1 MGMSQTLCRK
11 RMESDTQR
19 DQRLEKLTFQTNYFP
34 MPHPVSSLK
43 SRCSVVILCLLCLL
57 AVDPA

>member
-19 DQRLEKLTFQTNYFP
+19 DQKLEKVTFQTTYFP
-34 MPHPVSSLK
+34 MPLSVSSLK
-43 SRCSVVILCLLCLL
+43 SRCSVVILYLLCLL